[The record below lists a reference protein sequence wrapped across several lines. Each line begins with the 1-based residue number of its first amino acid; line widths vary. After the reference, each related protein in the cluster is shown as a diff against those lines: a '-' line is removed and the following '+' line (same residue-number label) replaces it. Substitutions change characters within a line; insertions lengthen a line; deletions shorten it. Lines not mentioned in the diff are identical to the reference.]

1 MRTTAREPRSVVHD
15 GDRAVAGIQAIH
27 DIFDAGASV
36 DEPAA
41 WARLQARRHRRRRVW
56 PLVLLGATAGAGAI
70 AAAVGL
76 RAGDSRLVTA
86 PASIPMTASHVSSPV
101 VEQIPAPQ
109 PLAAGSS
116 QLPGKQ
122 RVHVRDGTRAAWFA
136 SSPSAGHLA
145 LESGALEIDAPAPVE
160 VRVGSLRVGGS
171 AARFKVAARP
181 GRIDVAVDK
190 GEVAVWSST
199 RRIAVVLAGEHWRW
213 PSETPDDGEPSA
225 RPPASGA
232 TKRAAHAAASAAAP
246 LRPVTDVSPAPVSEA
261 RDCLRLARDGVTDAA
276 IVCFEGQ
283 AAQPGLAGEIA
294 LLELA
299 RIRRDVNGDFAAAE
313 RLLAEHERRFPHGAL
328 AAEAR
333 TFRAELLQHR
343 DVERR
348 GEATRKRG
356 GLTP

>member
-1 MRTTAREPRSVVHD
+1 MRVTAREPRSVVHD
-15 GDRAVAGIQAIH
+15 GERAVAGIQAIH
-27 DIFDAGASV
+27 DIFDAAGSG
-36 DEPAA
+36 DEAAA

-70 AAAVGL
+70 AAVVVL
-76 RAGDSRLVTA
+76 RAGDTRVVA
-86 PASIPMTASHVSSPV
+86 EPASTASSRVSSPV
-101 VEQIPAPQ
+101 VEEMPAPQ

-116 QLPGKQ
+116 LLPGKQ

-145 LESGALEIDAPAPVE
+145 LESGALEIDALASVE
-160 VRVGSLRVGGS
+160 VRVGSLRVNGS
-171 AARFKVAARP
+171 AGRFKVVARP
-181 GRIDVAVDK
+181 GRIDLAVDK
-190 GEVAVWSST
+190 GEVVVWSST

-213 PSETPDDGEPSA
+213 PAGTPDDPE
-225 RPPASGA
+225 PPARTPTSAA
-232 TKRAAHAAASAAAP
+232 TKRAAHGTASPAAP
-246 LRPVTDVSPAPVSEA
+246 LRRVTDVSPVPVSET

-333 TFRAELLQHR
+333 TFRAELLQHH

-356 GLTP
+356 RLTP